1 MNDAYEQLRQAV
13 QAWAAAGYLPETL
26 AYGFVVN
33 ALLAGLLIG
42 PVLGGLGTLVV
53 VKRFAFF
60 SEAVGHAALTGVA
73 IGILLGEPYTGPY
86 GSLFGYCLLFGVL
99 LNYLRNRTG
108 LAPDTLI
115 GVFLSVSLALGAS
128 LLLVLAGKIN
138 VHILENVLF
147 GSVLTVNGH
156 DLAVLAAVAV
166 LVPCLALPLY
176 NRIMLASFNPQLAAV
191 RGVAV
196 KSLDYLFVALVTL
209 VTVAA
214 VKVIGAIL
222 VGALLV
228 IPAAAARLV
237 SQSLKGFFWL
247 AVLIATVSTLAG
259 ILLPIMFDLPIPSGA
274 AIILV
279 AGLAFG
285 LAAIARGCLPHLK
298 GTPDEPETPLP
309 RPGPGLRRTRR
320 PAPGPRRDAGRAQS
334 APVTVLASLPVTH
347 ALAERLLRDT
357 EVKLQRVAPANLPA
371 SRQASFFAGRGAG
384 GLAKAAGQADA
395 VIDLRSIWSDDPL
408 YPLARRSNIR
418 IVEIDAARP
427 VDGAL
432 PGVALRPGS
441 DLHAYPWLNPT
452 NLGRMADVL
461 ASDLE
466 RLAPGAAATI
476 QANLATLKKQLLEAT
491 ASNETRLAKAD
502 NLSVISLSERLGYL
516 LAGLNLDPLDVEIQ
530 ADDGWTETNIQAFAE
545 ELKSEDIALVL
556 HHRQPP
562 KPLADAIAASGA
574 RLVVVDTE
582 AADPVAGLE
591 SDMKAI
597 VEGLLAGKG

>member
-309 RPGPGLRRTRR
+309 RPGLACAGLTGPL
-320 PAPGPRRDAGRAQS
+320 PALAATAAAAQS

-384 GLAKAAGQADA
+384 WPGRRAG
-395 VIDLRSIWSDDPL
+395 
-408 YPLARRSNIR
+408 RRG
-418 IVEIDAARP
+418 DRP
-427 VDGAL
+427 AL
-432 PGVALRPGS
+432 
-441 DLHAYPWLNPT
+441 
-452 NLGRMADVL
+452 
-461 ASDLE
+461 DLE
-466 RLAPGAAATI
+466 RRPALP
-476 QANLATLKKQLLEAT
+476 
-491 ASNETRLAKAD
+491 
-502 NLSVISLSERLGYL
+502 
-516 LAGLNLDPLDVEIQ
+516 AG
-530 ADDGWTETNIQAFAE
+530 
-545 ELKSEDIALVL
+545 
-556 HHRQPP
+556 PP
-562 KPLADAIAASGA
+562 
-574 RLVVVDTE
+574 
-582 AADPVAGLE
+582 
-591 SDMKAI
+591 
-597 VEGLLAGKG
+597 